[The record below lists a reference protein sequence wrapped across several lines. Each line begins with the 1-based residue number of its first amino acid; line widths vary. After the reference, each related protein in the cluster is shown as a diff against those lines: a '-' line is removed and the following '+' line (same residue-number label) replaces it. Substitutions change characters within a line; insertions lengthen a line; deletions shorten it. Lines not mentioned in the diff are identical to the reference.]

1 MLVIRLLVTWAVLAV
16 SIGIAAWLLSSVEL
30 SGGLLA
36 LLGVALIFAVVQAIV
51 GPLLR
56 LVSLPVTIVT
66 FGLFTLVIDGILLAI
81 TAGLSKNLAV
91 GGFVGVIVAAFVIS
105 VISTVLEY
113 AVDRLMAPRA
123 HAHA

>member
-16 SIGIAAWLLSSVEL
+16 SIGIAAWLLSSVKL

-123 HAHA
+123 HVHA